1 MTAQIGDSFY
11 FKNHEYSIVAISEP
25 LCFRP
30 QDYGIIPVAICTGCW
45 AGFWCEYEISDAGI
59 ILEDFYVNAKG
70 DYYPAVNGVTPLE
83 EDDEPFQYMGHH
95 LYKGVHIKMPYTGKI
110 VAGKD
115 FLRDYY
121 IHMGY
126 QRAWAYRELKEFVF
140 EEGALAD
147 VIDHSR
153 KAEEL
158 REQIGKDPDYWIKLH
173 GEPPSFIE
181 SCFDLSMEK
190 KAWWI
195 QSGE

>member
-1 MTAQIGDSFY
+1 MTAQIGDSFW
-11 FKNHEYSIVAISEP
+11 FKNHEYSIVAMSEP

-30 QDYGIIPVAICTGCW
+30 QDYGIIPAGVSTDCR

-59 ILEDFYVNAKG
+59 ILENFYVHARENH
-70 DYYPAVNGVTPLE
+70 YPAVNGVTPFE
-83 EDDEPFQYMGHH
+83 EDDGQFQY
-95 LYKGVHIKMPYTGKI
+95 
-110 VAGKD
+110 
-115 FLRDYY
+115 
-121 IHMGY
+121 MGY

-140 EEGALAD
+140 EEGALVD

-173 GEPPSFIE
+173 KDPTFIE
-181 SCFDLSMEK
+181 SCFDLSMET

>member
-1 MTAQIGDSFY
+1 MTAQIGDSFW
-11 FKNHEYSIVAISEP
+11 FKNHEYSIVAMSEP

-30 QDYGIIPVAICTGCW
+30 QDYGIIPIGVSTDCR
-45 AGFWCEYEISDAGI
+45 AGFWCEYEISDVGI
-59 ILEDFYVNAKG
+59 ILENFYVHAKE
-70 DYYPAVNGVTPLE
+70 DYYPAVNGVTPFE
-83 EDDEPFQYMGHH
+83 EDDGQFQYMGYH

-140 EEGALAD
+140 EEGALTD

-158 REQIGKDPDYWIKLH
+158 REQIVKDPDYWIKLH
-173 GEPPSFIE
+173 KDPTFIE